1 MLIPLYFAIYLQVN
15 LNKYKINMEDIMEL
29 IKRKLGPLG
38 NIEFDKL
45 FIGQI
50 LSHFADA
57 ILQFLLVAI
66 LIKMLGNAGK
76 SIAIM
81 FFTFLL
87 PQFLLSP
94 FSGAFCDRIS
104 RKLILSLSCL
114 FRAIAVIC
122 LIFCIQNLNIGL
134 IYLFSFIFGT
144 GAAFFYPAKMSAVT
158 NVVKS
163 SQLKFAN
170 AMTSA
175 IGSIALLFGAILSK
189 YLIAYGEIKA
199 FGTIAVM
206 YFIAFLLTGFI
217 NFIIPQNYFVKK
229 SGTPDAIIALKYLQK
244 HRKVF
249 HIVGLLICL
258 QFIVAVFSNSLNAL
272 ITD

>member
-122 LIFCIQNLNIGL
+122 LIFCSGD
-134 IYLFSFIFGT
+134 
-144 GAAFFYPAKMSAVT
+144 
-158 NVVKS
+158 VKCE
-163 SQLKFAN
+163 N
-170 AMTSA
+170 
-175 IGSIALLFGAILSK
+175 
-189 YLIAYGEIKA
+189 
-199 FGTIAVM
+199 
-206 YFIAFLLTGFI
+206 TGFCLVG
-217 NFIIPQNYFVKK
+217 PHLRTVH
-229 SGTPDAIIALKYLQK
+229 PLK
-244 HRKVF
+244 
-249 HIVGLLICL
+249 
-258 QFIVAVFSNSLNAL
+258 
-272 ITD
+272 